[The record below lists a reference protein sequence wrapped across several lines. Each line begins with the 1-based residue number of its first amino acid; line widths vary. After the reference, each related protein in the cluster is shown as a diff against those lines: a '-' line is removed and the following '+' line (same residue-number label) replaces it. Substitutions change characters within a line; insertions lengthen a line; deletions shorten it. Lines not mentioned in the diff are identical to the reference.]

1 MLNERKI
8 DARYPVHQYYNETPE
23 AVRDFIEELPLVL
36 KEHVLKVGDML
47 GIPYEYPLLGLL
59 TCSSICIGKD
69 VVLKDGHREIY
80 ANIYAVII
88 GEQGLGKSPAIK
100 TMIKPLREKDKQ
112 YAEKF
117 QNELDELHFN
127 SKVAKNK
134 EERLEIKEQMNSLV
148 KKKIVVDDETLENMA
163 IRMVN
168 SPKGLLWFTD
178 EMASMYQKQPSGKS
192 VTDYL
197 VKAYD
202 NEPWDIGRKTQ
213 EDIHV
218 PLTYLTTASTTQPST
233 AQRLLMTPELQGNGH
248 IARHLISVV
257 MPDEERTPEINKY
270 KMTSLD
276 MERYDEFMSHL
287 YEKCKSVHTIKL
299 SCEAE
304 EQLTAI
310 EFLHSVA
317 RQEEPDSVFKGFHGK
332 IGERIRKVALNL
344 HMLKRM
350 DAWIRKDQHFDE
362 DYISKE
368 TIIVSY
374 MLVKYLTIEALEK
387 LFGGSNETEEDK
399 MRETL
404 IKMHKDGKTEVLY
417 DAAEDGSVMHYV
429 TREGLFDRVKRR
441 FKKNRT
447 LLKETLKNCP
457 NLGYLGQISQM
468 RNNGRVYKT
477 SVFFISPDIKEI
489 YGTDK

>member
-1 MLNERKI
+1 MLSERKI
-8 DARYPVHQYYNETPE
+8 NESYLIHQHYSETPE

-47 GIPYEYPLLGLL
+47 GVPYEYPLLGLL
-59 TCSSICIGKD
+59 ICSSICIGKD
-69 VVLKDGHREIY
+69 VVLKDYHREIY
-80 ANIYAVII
+80 ANIYAVIV

-100 TMIKPLREKDKQ
+100 IMIKPLREKDNQ
-112 YAEKF
+112 YAEKYKNDL
-117 QNELDELHFN
+117 NELRI
-127 SKVAKNK
+127 SKKAVENK
-134 EERLEIKEQMNSLV
+134 EERLKIDEQINSLI
-148 KKKIVVDDETLENMA
+148 KKKNVVDDETLENLA

-178 EMASMYQKQPSGKS
+178 ELASMYQKQPSGKS

-233 AQRLLMTPELQGNGH
+233 AQRLLMTSELQGNGH

-276 MERYDEFMSHL
+276 MERYHEFMSLL
-287 YEKCKSVHTIKL
+287 YEKCKSVHSIKL
-299 SCEAE
+299 SREAE
-304 EQLTAI
+304 EELAAI
-310 EFLHSVA
+310 EFLHSIA

-350 DAWIRKDQHFDE
+350 DAWIRKDQHFDKE
-362 DYISKE
+362 YISKE

-374 MLVKYLTIEALEK
+374 MLVKYLTIESLEK
-387 LFGGSNETEEDK
+387 LFGTASETEEDK
-399 MRETL
+399 MRESL
-404 IKMHKDGKTEVLY
+404 IKMHKDGKTEVSY
-417 DAAEDGSVMHYV
+417 DALEDGSVMHYV
-429 TREGLFDRVKRR
+429 TVEDLFHRVKRR
-441 FKKNRT
+441 FKGNRS
-447 LLKETLKNCP
+447 LLRETLKNCP
-457 NLGYLGQISQM
+457 NLGYFGQISKM
-468 RNNGRVYKT
+468 GNNGRVYKT
-477 SVFFISPDIKEI
+477 YAFFITTDIKEI
-489 YGTDK
+489 YGTDN